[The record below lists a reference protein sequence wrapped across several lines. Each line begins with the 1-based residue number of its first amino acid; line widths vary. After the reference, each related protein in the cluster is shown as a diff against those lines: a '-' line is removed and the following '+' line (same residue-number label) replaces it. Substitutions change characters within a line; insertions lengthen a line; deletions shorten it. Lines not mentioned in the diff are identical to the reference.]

1 MDACQRERQGER
13 ISIVWG
19 NLCRKYFCIDIK
31 EIGESTLRTAE
42 NMAVSLP
49 AAFPFTEIK
58 ITALSST
65 DYLAAWTWTRRQPRA
80 MKHCLQSAP
89 FPYRTC
95 HVQMNQI
102 RTRCDFTEKQSL
114 RYHITLLSIVPRAC
128 LKSRRRT
135 VDYEAESLRP
145 QSKLP
150 YLSCIILYIHLTI
163 MPAIKA
169 LSCCIIMC
177 FYV

>member
-1 MDACQRERQGER
+1 
-13 ISIVWG
+13 
-19 NLCRKYFCIDIK
+19 
-31 EIGESTLRTAE
+31 
-42 NMAVSLP
+42 MAVSLP
-49 AAFPFTEIK
+49 AAFPFIEIK

-65 DYLAAWTWTRRQPRA
+65 DYMAAWTWTRRQRRA
-80 MKHCLQSAP
+80 KKHCLQSAP
-89 FPYRTC
+89 FPYRTG

-102 RTRCDFTEKQSL
+102 RTRCDFTKKQSL
-114 RYHITLLSIVPRAC
+114 GYITLPRSQYSPRAC
-128 LKSRRRT
+128 LKSRKRT